1 MKNRLVYAFL
11 FRKNSMNPWKI
22 VVGLCALVITGFTNA
37 ASIAPV
43 IDSFKL
49 TDLLEEESVTVL
61 EIRSNEKAYLDHHIP
76 GSVYIPYA
84 EFRGPDSNPGKLPDL
99 TRLAKSLGTR
109 GINAGSSIVIVH
121 DGVTTTDFGAAA
133 RVYWT
138 LKSVGFESL
147 AILNGGFR
155 AYQKDGFE
163 IASDKTAVDETTPVI
178 KFDPTWY
185 ADTAEVERQVTGQG
199 GSRLLDA
206 RQDEFYAGEAW
217 HDSAA
222 RPGILPG
229 ADQFS
234 YESFFDKNT
243 PILKHADEVQTIVA
257 ANQLNQA
264 GTISYCNTGHW
275 AATNWFVLSEVAK
288 VQNVKLYAES
298 MVEWSALNKPMENVP
313 TSVQFAILKT
323 KKWFNNLVN

>member
-1 MKNRLVYAFL
+1 
-11 FRKNSMNPWKI
+11 MNLWTI
-22 VVGLCALVITGFTNA
+22 IAGISALTITGVTNA
-37 ASIAPV
+37 ASIDPV

-49 TDLLEEESVTVL
+49 TDLLDKQGATVL
-61 EIRSNEKAYLDHHIP
+61 EIRSDEKAYLDQHIP
-76 GSVYIPYA
+76 GSVHIPYA
-84 EFRGPDSNPGKLPDL
+84 EFRGPDRNPGRLPNIKQ
-99 TRLAKSLGTR
+99 LANLLGTR
-109 GINAGSSIVIVH
+109 GIDAKKPVVIVH
-121 DGVTTTDFGAAA
+121 DGVTTTDFGAAS

-138 LKSVGFESL
+138 LKSVGFDSL

-155 AYQKDGFE
+155 AYQEDGFE
-163 IASDKTAVDETTPVI
+163 IASGNTDVDQTTPVLR
-178 KFDPTWY
+178 FDPTWY
-185 ADTAEVERQVTGQG
+185 ADTAEVEREVAGQG
-199 GSRLLDA
+199 SARLLDA
-206 RQDEFYAGEAW
+206 RLDNFYTGEAW

-234 YESFFDKNT
+234 FELFFDKNT
-243 PILKHADEVQTIVA
+243 PLLKHADEVQTIVT
-257 ANQLNQA
+257 ANQLDQP

-275 AATNWFVLSEVAK
+275 AATNWFVLSEVAG
-288 VQNVKLYAES
+288 VQDVKLYAES

>member
-1 MKNRLVYAFL
+1 
-11 FRKNSMNPWKI
+11 
-22 VVGLCALVITGFTNA
+22 
-37 ASIAPV
+37 
-43 IDSFKL
+43 
-49 TDLLEEESVTVL
+49 
-61 EIRSNEKAYLDHHIP
+61 
-76 GSVYIPYA
+76 VYIPYG
-84 EFRGPDSNPGKLPDL
+84 EFRGPKDNPGKLPQL
-99 TRLAKSLGTR
+99 SKLAAALGSR
-109 GINAGSSIVIVH
+109 GIDVSDSVVIVH

-163 IASDKTAVDETTPVI
+163 IASGQTTVSPVSPEL
-178 KFDPTWY
+178 KFNSAWY
-185 ADTAEVERQVTGQG
+185 ADTAEVEKQVSGK
-199 GSRLLDA
+199 GSARLLDA
-206 RQDEFYAGEAW
+206 RLDDFYTGKAW
-217 HDSAA
+217 HDAAA

-234 YESFFDKNT
+234 FEAFFDKNT
-243 PILKHADEVQTIVA
+243 PLLKHADEIQSIVA
-257 ANQLNQA
+257 SNKLNQP

-275 AATNWFVLSEVAK
+275 AATNWFVLSEVAN
-288 VQNVKLYAES
+288 VTDVKLYAES

-323 KKWFNNLVN
+323 KKWFNALVN

>member
-1 MKNRLVYAFL
+1 MNVWTTLVGIAVL
-11 FRKNSMNPWKI
+11 
-22 VVGLCALVITGFTNA
+22 LVTGIANA
-37 ASIAPV
+37 ASIDPV

-49 TDLLEEESVTVL
+49 TDLLEEEGATVL
-61 EIRSNEKAYLDHHIP
+61 EIRSDEKAYLDQHIP
-76 GSVYIPYA
+76 GSVHIPYA
-84 EFRGPDSNPGKLPDL
+84 EFRGPDSNPGRLPDM
-99 TRLAKSLGTR
+99 THLANVLGNR
-109 GINAGSSIVIVH
+109 GIDTKRPIVIVH

-163 IASDKTAVDETTPVI
+163 IASGMSDVDQTAPFLS
-178 KFDPTWY
+178 FDPTWY
-185 ADTAEVERQVTGQG
+185 ADTAEVERQVAGQG
-199 GSRLLDA
+199 SARLLDA
-206 RQDEFYAGEAW
+206 RLDDYYSGEAW

-229 ADQFS
+229 AEQFS
-234 YESFFDKNT
+234 FELFFDKNT
-243 PILKHADEVQTIVA
+243 PLLKHADEVQSLVSA
-257 ANQLNQA
+257 HQLDRA

-275 AATNWFVLSEVAK
+275 AATNWFVLSEVAEI
-288 VQNVKLYAES
+288 QDVKLYAES

-313 TSVQFAILKT
+313 TSAQFAILKT